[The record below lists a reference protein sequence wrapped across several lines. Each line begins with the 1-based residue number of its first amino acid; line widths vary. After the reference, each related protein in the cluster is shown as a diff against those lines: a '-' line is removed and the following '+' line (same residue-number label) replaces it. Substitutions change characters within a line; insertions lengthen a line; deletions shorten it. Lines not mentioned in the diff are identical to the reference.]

1 MMDISLTIKLKRI
14 QIGMTQMEL
23 AEKAGCNNITISRL
37 ESGCNVGTRV
47 LEKVCNVLN
56 IGLTDKNN

>member
-1 MMDISLTIKLKRI
+1 M
-14 QIGMTQMEL
+14 GMTQMEL
-23 AEKAGCNNITISRL
+23 AEKAGCNNLTISRL

-56 IGLTDKNN
+56 IVLTDKNN